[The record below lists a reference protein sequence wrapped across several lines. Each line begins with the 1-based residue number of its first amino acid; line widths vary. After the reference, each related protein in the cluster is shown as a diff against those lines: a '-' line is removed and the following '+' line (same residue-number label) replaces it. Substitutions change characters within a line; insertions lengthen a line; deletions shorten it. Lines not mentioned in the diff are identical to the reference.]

1 MTTTQVK
8 QKLYRYCAY
17 QERCHQEV
25 KQKLEEFKVD
35 PDTAQ
40 EIIGHLIT
48 EGFLNEE
55 RFARHFSSGKFR
67 IKHWGKLKIVRELE
81 QRNVSANCIKE
92 GLKEITETDYQKT
105 LSALIVSKANQ
116 VEEDNL
122 FILRDKI
129 ARFVITKGFE
139 PELVWQEIKRLIPDK
154 RH

>member
-40 EIIGHLIT
+40 EIIGHLIK

-55 RFARHFSSGKFR
+55 RFARHFASGKFR
-67 IKHWGKLKIVRELE
+67 LKHWGKIKIVRELE
-81 QRNVSANCIKE
+81 QRNVSTNCIKE

-116 VEEDNL
+116 IEEDNL